1 MIVYI
6 GNEYL
11 LDNKTLVHVQD
22 VDYLEGT
29 AKVIDANPYLTN
41 LHLSFKISWPMW
53 VSFDRLSKK
62 PYITYGFKTKGI

>member
-11 LDNKTLVHVQD
+11 LDNASVVHVQD

-29 AKVIDANPYLTN
+29 AKVIDANYYLTN
-41 LHLSFKISWPMW
+41 LHLSFKQIWPMW

-62 PYITYGFKTKGI
+62 PETIIEYKLKGI